1 MILRLRTAQRYATI
15 IEVNRAAITD
25 PGLDELFRDT
35 YLAVK
40 KVIPC
45 DRMALS
51 VYAPEQG
58 GLKLVAAAGQGPESF
73 FRVGLMLDG
82 KESHH
87 GWVFQNQKPI
97 VRRDLEKELQ
107 FPIEQHDVEEGLR
120 SYCAVPLVLR
130 GKSLGV
136 MIALSSDKNLYFEG
150 HSAFLREVS
159 NQLVLAVNSL
169 TPSCSKH
176 AGTKLNCPRCIASKG
191 GQTTAGKHKTQLSE
205 WGKKGGRGRKKSQ
218 LEA

>member
-1 MILRLRTAQRYATI
+1 MILRIRTVQRYATI

-25 PGLDELFRDT
+25 PGLDEVFRDT

-45 DRMALS
+45 DRMGLS
-51 VYAPEQG
+51 VRVPGHG
-58 GLKLVAAAGQGPESF
+58 GLELAAAAGLGPESF
-73 FRVGLMLDG
+73 YHVGLMLG
-82 KESHH
+82 TESHH

-97 VRRDLEKELQ
+97 IRRDLEKELQ
-107 FPIEQHDVEEGLR
+107 FPIEHHNVEEGLR

-130 GKSLGV
+130 GQSLGV
-136 MIALSSDKNLYFEG
+136 MIVLSSDKNLYSEG
-150 HSAFLREVS
+150 HAEFLREVS

-169 TPSCSKH
+169 TPSCPKH
-176 AGTKLNCPRCIASKG
+176 VGTKLNCPRCIASKG